1 MEDKIVG
8 AFPIVSP
15 YRFIDAVDAVSE
27 TGIQGHYTFR
37 EDEYFYKGH
46 FPGIPVTPGA
56 ILAECMA
63 QIGLLA
69 YGMYLLWDHPNFASL
84 QFLLTSSELKYR
96 GVVEPNEKVTV
107 RAEKIYFRFRKLKC
121 KASMEVPGKGTVCRG
136 TLSGMLI
143 LPEDEHA

>member
-1 MEDKIVG
+1 MADQILEV
-8 AFPIVSP
+8 FPIASP
-15 YRFIDAVDAVSE
+15 YRFVDAIESVSE

-37 EDEYFYKGH
+37 EEEYFYEGH
-46 FPGIPVTPGA
+46 FPGMPVTPGA
-56 ILAECMA
+56 VLAECMA

-69 YGMYLLWDHPNFASL
+69 LGMHLTRAYPDFASL
-84 QFLLTSSELKYR
+84 RFLLVSSDLKYR
-96 GVVEPNEKVTV
+96 GIVLPGDKVTV

-143 LPEDEHA
+143 IPEDEHA